1 MNYFNELS
9 VIDIENIFSYCDK
22 DGHLLYALVCK
33 DFKEILT
40 NKYKKL
46 TLTTKYFTSSLSLC
60 KYAHKYFNK
69 GFDCINN
76 IDPNFSLYG
85 YKQCSRAAEIG
96 CHLCLAYSHN
106 MGCSWD
112 THTAELASKNNNLIC
127 IIYCIKYGCP
137 INEMTSYWA
146 AVNGNLDILK
156 FCFNNNIKW
165 YKKTTL
171 ILIKHGYL
179 NCLKY
184 VVNHG
189 CLWNKVDGLET
200 AIFYDQQHIINWIN
214 EN

>member
-9 VIDIENIFSYCDK
+9 VIDIENTFSYCDK
-22 DGHLLYALVCK
+22 DGHLLYALVCN

-112 THTAELASKNNNLIC
+112 THTAELAKNNNLMG
-127 IIYCIKYGCP
+127 IKYGCP
-137 INEMTSYWA
+137 INEMTSY
-146 AVNGNLDILK
+146 
-156 FCFNNNIKW
+156 CTR
-165 YKKTTL
+165 TTL
-171 ILIKHGYL
+171 LLIKHGYL

-184 VVNHG
+184 VVNNG
-189 CLWNKVDGLET
+189 CLWNKVEGLET